1 MLHQSRLV
9 SVCEGSDGREMT
21 TSVVNLLLITLV
33 KPGNFFPGNVVKE
46 IDLPITYSRYIF
58 HWSVCCISTASKGS
72 MKTAQRAG
80 GHIYKTLFSYISI
93 MSNL

>member
-9 SVCEGSDGREMT
+9 SACEGSDGREMT

-33 KPGNFFPGNVVKE
+33 KPGNFFPGSVVKE

-58 HWSVCCISTASKGS
+58 HWSVCCIEGINENCTE
-72 MKTAQRAG
+72 T
-80 GHIYKTLFSYISI
+80 
-93 MSNL
+93 